1 MVLTRSMKAKGITLE
16 DKVAASVLV
25 NLHKDNTI
33 LKELKTDMERK
44 EKSVSLRWELDK
56 AKKELQILKT
66 VKKYDSVKRR
76 LEGVIRESTEAIE
89 YVDMEIASLYSSI
102 ENL

>member
-1 MVLTRSMKAKGITLE
+1 MVLTRSMKSKGITLE

-33 LKELKTDMERK
+33 LKNLKNEMERK
-44 EKSVSLRWELDK
+44 HKSVSLRWELDK

-66 VKKYDSVKRR
+66 IKKYDSAKRR
-76 LEGVIRESTEAIE
+76 LEEVIHESSIAIE
-89 YVDMEIASLYSSI
+89 DVNMEIAALYSSI

>member
-33 LKELKTDMERK
+33 LKNLKNEMEHAQ
-44 EKSVSLRWELDK
+44 KSVSLRWELDK

-66 VKKYDSVKRR
+66 IKKYDSAKRR
-76 LEGVIRESTEAIE
+76 LEEVIHESTEAIE
-89 YVDMEIASLYSSI
+89 DINMEIAALYSSI

>member
-1 MVLTRSMKAKGITLE
+1 MVLTRSMKATGITLE